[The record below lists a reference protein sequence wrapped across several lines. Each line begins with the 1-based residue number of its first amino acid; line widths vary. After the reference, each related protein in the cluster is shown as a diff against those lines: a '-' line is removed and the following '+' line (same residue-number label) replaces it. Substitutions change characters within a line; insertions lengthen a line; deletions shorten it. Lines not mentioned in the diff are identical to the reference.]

1 MLREK
6 TIDGRPGAGKS
17 ENGQIG
23 CFRPEGAGAAPPQER
38 LLAAIPNVEAALS
51 KERRYRRSGVIA
63 GVTFSYEPLSVRL
76 LPQPGDS
83 PTYSYDV
90 ALSPVS
96 FPAAS
101 NNPN

>member
-1 MLREK
+1 MSRDRRKRLIALEKGTLADALLELAQLLVQVGSAPDAGWLRMHW
-6 TIDGRPGAGKS
+6 RPLVTMTV
-17 ENGQIG
+17 IG
-23 CFRPEGAGAAPPQER
+23 
-38 LLAAIPNVEAALS
+38 
-51 KERRYRRSGVIA
+51 GVIA